1 MSAHDAAGSQ
11 NRMPAHDTAGSQNR
25 MPGHDTAG
33 SRNWMRRHD
42 PAGSQTGRSLM
53 TLLGGAFPP
62 VAATPDDHDVHA
74 VVQTPMGPML
84 LAAHATVLTGAWFV
98 DQPDA
103 PALGRQAAGHPIL
116 TQAALELADWFA
128 GTRRDFSLALA
139 PQGTPFQRRVWD
151 ALLDLRFGQL
161 ESYGDLSRRL
171 GNAAAVRAVA
181 QAVGRNPISLFIP
194 CHRIVGSDTSL
205 TGFGGGLA
213 RKRALLAHEGHT
225 YVRLSPQARR
235 VQTDPGQGT
244 LPW

>member
-1 MSAHDAAGSQ
+1 
-11 NRMPAHDTAGSQNR
+11 
-25 MPGHDTAG
+25 
-33 SRNWMRRHD
+33 
-42 PAGSQTGRSLM
+42 M
-53 TLLGGAFPP
+53 TFQDSVFPP
-62 VAATPDDHDVHA
+62 VAAAPDGRDVHA
-74 VVQTPMGPML
+74 VVETPMGPML
-84 LAAHATVLTGAWFV
+84 LTARPSVLTGAWFV
-98 DQPDA
+98 GQPDA
-103 PALGRQAAGHPIL
+103 PEPGRQPGDQPDGHPVL

-128 GTRRDFSLALA
+128 GTRHDFSLPLA
-139 PQGTPFQRRVWD
+139 PRGTPFQRRVWD

-235 VQTDPGQGT
+235 VQADPGQGT